1 VTTVASRIHSAG
13 ALSRGDLRR
22 RPGNKE
28 TPSATSGI
36 IDALEVG
43 WDPRWRPVHRRNA
56 ATNCRLSLSSADLPT
71 LARLIDRV
79 DAGSLHGG
87 QARGEEIL
95 LS

>member
-1 VTTVASRIHSAG
+1 VTTAASRIHSAG
-13 ALSRGDLRR
+13 ALTRGDLRR
-22 RPGNKE
+22 RPGNEE

-43 WDPRWRPVHRRNA
+43 WDRRWLPVHWRNA
-56 ATNCRLSLSSADLPT
+56 ATNHRLSLSSADLPT

-79 DAGSLHGG
+79 DAGGLNGG
-87 QARGEEIL
+87 QARREELL